1 VEIRG
6 RFGTFIYSI
15 QTQQTGLFL
24 CCTGIGI
31 VGGVIMV
38 AIYFYQDYTQKQDRY
53 HKKEYAT
60 QTLSEAK

>member
-1 VEIRG
+1 MANSKWLLWI
-6 RFGTFIYSI
+6 
-15 QTQQTGLFL
+15 GLFL

-31 VGGVIMV
+31 VGGIIMV

-53 HKKEYAT
+53 HQKEYAN